1 MPIYCPRPGGCFRVA
16 MTSELGAMMA
26 EPGFSAAPLVV
37 PVTAIAAQFP
47 ALSSVVAV
55 TTNSCAVM
63 TTIGDYAPPCFAG
76 DGLCLAKGQTGLRI
90 HSDSVAMAL
99 AIDRPG
105 HGQLP
110 WSLQFFDGEGAAM
123 HKCFLTSMADD
134 ASFANL
140 TRGWVGTDP
149 VAPGRI
155 SDGGTSWLP
164 APGDASAWCKRD
176 GASQLDGV
184 LHDSGLARRASLPS
198 WGDDHAWRTDPDM
211 LFDLMTLLAE
221 IRMPLS
227 IGVGNAGFVQLHQG
241 AIDSTKRGGSTFR
254 LTADKCSVSLDLNE
268 IEEVWVTCFDAGGRI
283 GHMLEVYDWRYH
295 CVAQFSEFSRD
306 NAHLARYWE
315 DTLRSLP
322 RLKTTKTASGRALR

>member
-1 MPIYCPRPGGCFRVA
+1 MPLHCPRPGGCFRVA

-26 EPGFSAAPLVV
+26 EPGFSAAPLVA
-37 PVTAIAAQFP
+37 PVAAIAAQFP

-76 DGLCLAKGQTGLRI
+76 DGLYLARGQTGLRI
-90 HSDSVAMAL
+90 DSGSVAMAL
-99 AIDRPG
+99 AIDRPD

-110 WSLQFFDGEGAAM
+110 WSLQFFDGCGTAM
-123 HKCFLTSMADD
+123 HKCFLTSMTNDACFAD
-134 ASFANL
+134 L
-140 TRGWVGTDP
+140 TRGWIGPAAVP
-149 VAPGRI
+149 PARI
-155 SDGGTSWLP
+155 AAGGVDWMP
-164 APGDASAWCKRD
+164 AQRDAAQWCKRD

-184 LHDSGLARRASLPS
+184 LHDAGLARRATLPC
-198 WGDDHAWRTDPDM
+198 WGDDHAWRTDPNM

-241 AIDSTKRGGSTFR
+241 AIDGTKRSGDAFR
-254 LTADKCSVSLDLNE
+254 LTADKCAVSLDLSE

-315 DTLRSLP
+315 DTLRALP
-322 RLKTTKTASGRALR
+322 RLKIPTTANGRAAR